1 MEKYNSCSYLWCTLK
16 NAATA
21 TRVVEVIG
29 DGVVDSAINI
39 SLSILKHW
47 IGIYQMKKRNNR
59 YIVFMMM
66 KICKKVM

>member
-1 MEKYNSCSYLWCTLK
+1 V
-16 NAATA
+16 ATA

-29 DGVVDSAINI
+29 DGVVDYAINI

-47 IGIYQMKKRNNR
+47 IGIYQRKKRNNR